1 MKKLLLILL
10 LSPML
15 CFAGGH
21 TENHNGTLYW
31 VNDDG
36 TWYYKGP
43 AHHALTAKS
52 PQRSVAQKKQ
62 DNFAAWFATLSLEGQ
77 ASVLKDLEQ
86 NERDQ
91 VMRDIEMDLSNIA
104 VSLER

>member
-10 LSPML
+10 LSPTL
-15 CFAGGH
+15 CFAGEH

-43 AHHALTAKS
+43 APHNWKQ
-52 PQRSVAQKKQ
+52 PAQPAQ
-62 DNFAAWFATLSLEGQ
+62 SAVGTSYTV
-77 ASVLKDLEQ
+77 S
-86 NERDQ
+86 DQ
-91 VMRDIEMDLSNIA
+91 LDDIQIDIELIQMEIEQLS
-104 VSLER
+104 EH